1 MKLVKYNPFAPSK
14 TFGSFV
20 DDFFNRSITDV
31 LGADF
36 TMNSPSV
43 NIVENG
49 DFYRIEVAAP
59 GLGKGDF
66 ELNVDKGFLNISAKH
81 EHKEEKKEG
90 RYTRREFNYTSFS
103 RSFEL
108 PDTVN
113 AEAIEAEY
121 ENGILMIKLPKR
133 EEVKVEEAKFIEIK

>member
-59 GLGKGDF
+59 GLEKGDF
-66 ELNVDKGFLNISAKH
+66 EVNVDKGFLNISAKH

-90 RYTRREFNYTSFS
+90 RYTRREFNYTSFN

-108 PDTVN
+108 PDTVDAN
-113 AEAIEAEY
+113 AIEAEY
-121 ENGILMIKLPKR
+121 ENGILMIKLPKK